1 MAAADHTL
9 YTDAPA
15 GVFEELRRK
24 TRERKLPNA
33 KPLGMY
39 VIKAS
44 VPTTTASVDETGDR
58 GLIIKL
64 PKNQPLYLVDFQ
76 AVLTDV
82 DAHATPT
89 VSVSWV
95 YTDLSTDVNIIAT
108 STIGQGG
115 GRDRMDDDSPAYGA
129 DISGYYIA
137 YKVGTGAATAATG
150 TATVYLT
157 VYAGDL
163 ISTD

>member
-9 YTDAPA
+9 YGDAPA
-15 GVFEELRRK
+15 GVLEELRRK

-33 KPLGMY
+33 KPLGVY
-39 VIKAS
+39 VIKAAVS
-44 VPTTTASVDETGDR
+44 TTTASIDEADDR
-58 GLIIKL
+58 GLVL
-64 PKNQPLYLVDFQ
+64 RMPSNQSFFLMDFQ

-82 DAHATPT
+82 DTHATPT
-89 VSVSWV
+89 LDVAWV
-95 YTDLSTDVNIIAT
+95 YSDLSTDVNIIAA

-115 GRDRMDDDSPAYGA
+115 GRDRMDDDSVAYGA
-129 DISGYYIA
+129 DIRGKYIGF
-137 YKVGTGAATAATG
+137 KVTTGAATAATG

-163 ISTD
+163 ITTD

>member
-15 GVFEELRRK
+15 GVFEGLRRK

-44 VPTTTASVDETGDR
+44 VPTTTASIDETDDR
-58 GLIIKL
+58 GLIIQM
-64 PKNQPLYLVDFQ
+64 PSNQSFFLMDFQ

-82 DAHATPT
+82 DTHATPT
-89 VSVSWV
+89 LDVAWV
-95 YTDLSTDVNIIAT
+95 YTDLSTDVDIIAA

-115 GRDRMDDDSPAYGA
+115 GRDRMDADSVAFGA
-129 DISGYYIA
+129 DIKGKYIGF
-137 YKVGTGAATAATG
+137 KVTTGAATAATG

-163 ISTD
+163 LDAD